1 LLAFNKVKRSY
12 LAAAIRLHNTRRMRM
27 KKLIFAIIAIAA
39 IASFGFAQDYA
50 PVSDMVIFT
59 AALSGGESVPAVT
72 TVATGRASFT
82 LSKNGKVLKYVV
94 KVKKIQDVTAAH
106 IHIGKM
112 GENGPPIALIKVT
125 AKNTSKKF
133 SGTLAKGSI
142 TDQEL
147 MTSYK
152 GKTLAD
158 LITQIQTG
166 NTYVNVHTKINPDG
180 EIRGQ
185 LK

>member
-1 LLAFNKVKRSY
+1 
-12 LAAAIRLHNTRRMRM
+12 M
-27 KKLIFAIIAIAA
+27 KKLFFAVLTVVA
-39 IASFGFAQDYA
+39 IASFGFAKDYA
-50 PVSDMVIFT
+50 QPVDMVIFT

-72 TVATGRASFT
+72 TTATGRATFT
-82 LSKNGKVLKYVV
+82 LSKNGKVLKYRVRV
-94 KVKKIQDVTAAH
+94 KGIQDVTAAH
-106 IHIGKM
+106 IHIGNM
-112 GENGPPIALIKVT
+112 GENGPPIALIKIT
-125 AKNTSKKF
+125 AKDTSKKF

-166 NTYVNVHTKINPDG
+166 NTYVNVHTKINKDG

>member
-1 LLAFNKVKRSY
+1 
-12 LAAAIRLHNTRRMRM
+12 M
-27 KKLIFAIIAIAA
+27 KKLFFAILAVVA

-50 PVSDMVIFT
+50 QPVSDMVIFT
-59 AALSGGESVPAVT
+59 AALSGGESVPAVMT
-72 TVATGRASFT
+72 TATGRATFT
-82 LSKNGKVLKYVV
+82 LSRDGKALKYRVRV
-94 KVKKIQDVTAAH
+94 KGIQDVTAAH

-112 GENGPPIALIKVT
+112 GENGPPIALIKISG
-125 AKNTSKKF
+125 NTSKKF
-133 SGTLAKGSI
+133 KGTLAKGSI

-152 GKTLAD
+152 GKALAD
-158 LITQIQTG
+158 LITQINTG
-166 NTYVNVHTKINPDG
+166 NTYVNVHTKNNPDG

>member
-1 LLAFNKVKRSY
+1 
-12 LAAAIRLHNTRRMRM
+12 M
-27 KKLIFAIIAIAA
+27 KKLLFAIMTVVA

-59 AALSGGESVPAVT
+59 ANLSGGEGVPAIT
-72 TVATGRASFT
+72 TTATGKATFT
-82 LSKNGKVLKYVV
+82 LSKNGKVLKYRVRV
-94 KVKKIQDVTAAH
+94 KGIQDVTAAH

-125 AKNTSKKF
+125 ANTSKPFK
-133 SGTLAKGSI
+133 GTLAKGTI
-142 TDQEL
+142 TDQDL

>member
-1 LLAFNKVKRSY
+1 
-12 LAAAIRLHNTRRMRM
+12 
-27 KKLIFAIIAIAA
+27 
-39 IASFGFAQDYA
+39 
-50 PVSDMVIFT
+50 
-59 AALSGGESVPAVT
+59 
-72 TVATGRASFT
+72 
-82 LSKNGKVLKYVV
+82 
-94 KVKKIQDVTAAH
+94 
-106 IHIGKM
+106 M
-112 GENGPPIALIKVT
+112 GENGPPIALIKISANT
-125 AKNTSKKF
+125 AKKF
-133 SGTLAKGSI
+133 KGTLAKGSI

-158 LITQIQTG
+158 LITQINTG